1 MIIARTPPTK
11 KNSTTND
18 SGGPEGHGDASR
30 QDTAAR
36 PSFGSQFR
44 KLFCILMEKLQLRLE
59 TQKAKDTQ
67 ENRDIVHH
75 IEKELHACSRSRH
88 KVMRM
93 QAALR
98 RRLGMHSMGLVE
110 WQSGDQEA
118 HAEEEGHTG
127 GTTDAQSAPTAAGP
141 ASELP
146 STLNRV

>member
-1 MIIARTPPTK
+1 MIIARTPKTK
-11 KNSTTND
+11 KTVPLMIQVGQKVTGTLRDKTRQLVRALAVS
-18 SGGPEGHGDASR
+18 SGN
-30 QDTAAR
+30 
-36 PSFGSQFR
+36 F
-44 KLFCILMEKLQLRLE
+44 FCILMEKLQLRLE

-118 HAEEEGHTG
+118 HAEEEGRTG
-127 GTTDAQSAPTAAGP
+127 GTTDPQSAPTAAGP